1 MLGPLMPPKLVFSVC
16 KNGRPEMRHVGQDGR
31 NLTSVI
37 RSVAAKLRPRTVVV
51 VGPKTVQP
59 KVVIDRGRIGWHMA
73 TGRCITNGRGPA
85 ENKIKEIEVGGPL
98 RVQVAD
104 GDSENER

>member
-1 MLGPLMPPKLVFSVC
+1 MLGPLMPPKLVFTVC
-16 KNGRPEMRHVGQDGR
+16 KNSRPEMGHVGQNRR

-59 KVVIDRGRIGWHMA
+59 EVVIDRSRISGYV
-73 TGRCITNGRGPA
+73 TSSRCVTNGRRQTQ
-85 ENKIKEIEVGGPL
+85 NKLEEVEVGGP
-98 RVQVAD
+98 
-104 GDSENER
+104 S